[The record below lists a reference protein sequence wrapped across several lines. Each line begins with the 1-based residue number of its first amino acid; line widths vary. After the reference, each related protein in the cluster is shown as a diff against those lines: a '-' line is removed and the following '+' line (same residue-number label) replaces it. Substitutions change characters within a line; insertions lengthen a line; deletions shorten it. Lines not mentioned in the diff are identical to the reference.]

1 MGETESMG
9 GMKNLMIHSG
19 IFELYLHA
27 GRGNGLSEVLS
38 RLGSLHRFDL
48 IEVANARLCAKIL
61 IRKNRMPAGDVV
73 ELFWVCCLLSKK
85 FWNDTAQKNAEEIQG
100 ENSLLLDRVNVL
112 ERQMLAGLDYS
123 VGRPLREIEREIHA
137 EASIDKR
144 YRQAVK
150 ECLHGRGWVRR
161 LQEVEGS

>member
-1 MGETESMG
+1 MEESERTG

-27 GRGNGLSEVLS
+27 GPGHGLSEVLS
-38 RLGSLHRFDL
+38 RLGVLHRFDL

-61 IRKNRMPAGDVV
+61 LRRNRVPAGDVV
-73 ELFWVCCLLSKK
+73 ELFWVCCLLSRK
-85 FWNDTAQKNAEEIQG
+85 FWNDSALKNAEEIRG
-100 ENSLLLDRVNVL
+100 SDIHLDRVNVL
-112 ERQMLAGLDYS
+112 ERQILAGLDYS

-137 EASIDKR
+137 EASIDKI

-150 ECLHGRGWVRR
+150 ECLHGRDWFRR
-161 LQEVEGS
+161 LQEVEGG